1 MGLVGIIGAGG
12 NAPLGID
19 LYRAMYSKEA
29 SVPKPKQMAGHNPV
43 GL

>member
-1 MGLVGIIGAGG
+1 MQAGG
-12 NAPLGID
+12 NAHWVLT
-19 LYRAMYSKEA
+19 YREVYSKET